1 MAPIDPPYHAGWATY
16 LPSTG
21 RIFLGLHLETS
32 DPAEQG
38 FRQIGE
44 VPPMGAETGCYD
56 PDAALDDICA
66 LDDDNAGIPVSG
78 FLDHIAAREQMDK
91 SKTRAILLHCRTIA
105 FLPSFIKAVKYPSL
119 LHYMFLP
126 VALSS
131 PSESVILPDAY
142 AQSGPLGDNDR
153 CPDAVW
159 DCAVFDAKIHES
171 WIPGSVNHLY
181 GDRVLPRHHEIRRIL
196 HARMEGHS
204 KMAFEALKT
213 IKPVETL
220 ECPVGA
226 GPADHAGALESII
239 SANLE
244 RHGSGMTHIAIGNR
258 MYDRLLG
265 GVPHVAMAEPCGG
278 APSGAMLGL
287 GGTTVIVDR
296 LVDAHTPDI
305 IYAVDIHRGA
315 YYGQGP
321 VSIKT
326 DDPGHG
332 NPISKVAESF
342 QYMIA
347 DNCPGGRDDR
357 RTAIRIRVVDK

>member
-1 MAPIDPPYHAGWATY
+1 MPQIDLSYHGGWATY
-16 LPSTG
+16 FPSTG
-21 RIFLGLHLETS
+21 DIFPGRHSDTK
-32 DPAEQG
+32 DPAELG
-38 FRQIGE
+38 FTKIGE
-44 VPPMGAETGCYD
+44 APPMSPEAGCYD
-56 PDAALDDICA
+56 PDTATNDIYA
-66 LDDDNAGIPVSG
+66 FDGYNERVPVSDYLEHLNSIEPLHELRIPDV
-78 FLDHIAAREQMDK
+78 LD
-91 SKTRAILLHCRTIA
+91 HCRTIA

-119 LHYMFLP
+119 LHYMFSP
-126 VALSS
+126 VALAS
-131 PSESVILPDAY
+131 PSEAVILPDSY
-142 AQSGPLGDNDR
+142 AQSGPLGNTDR
-153 CPDAVW
+153 YPDVML

-213 IKPVETL
+213 IKPVEPL

-239 SANLE
+239 SANLKK
-244 RHGSGMTHIAIGNR
+244 HGSGMTHIAIGNR